1 MSLSPIVMLMLL
13 RYRDALAFETF
24 RLNVVVAVLLD
35 EFISS
40 ISREKEAEKQIEEK
54 EQQKRRITGVQLSFF
69 VLFSV
74 LLLPFCLSFSSFCLF
89 FTETPH
95 HGSWLVMVFIDTL
108 YPQGETAGG
117 APTFVH
123 ADNSVYCSF
132 LETTRTICLCTAPY
146 LYPMTQN
153 LDKPKP

>member
-54 EQQKRRITGVQLSFF
+54 EQQKRRITGVQPSFF
-69 VLFSV
+69 VLFFV
-74 LLLPFCLSFSSFCLF
+74 LLLPFCLSFSSFCLLLK
-89 FTETPH
+89 EPPH

-108 YPQGETAGG
+108 YPQGETAKAGTNISG
-117 APTFVH
+117 CVLSGFFSFYSFRLGIRRLHTVH
-123 ADNSVYCSF
+123 SVFIGC
-132 LETTRTICLCTAPY
+132 
-146 LYPMTQN
+146 
-153 LDKPKP
+153 

>member
-69 VLFSV
+69 VLFLV
-74 LLLPFCLSFSSFCLF
+74 LLLPFCLSFSSFCLLLK
-89 FTETPH
+89 EPPH
-95 HGSWLVMVFIDTL
+95 HGVGWLWYSLTPCTPKGKPPGAHLLLCMPIILFIASFWRQRGQFVCVQLLICTL
-108 YPQGETAGG
+108 
-117 APTFVH
+117 
-123 ADNSVYCSF
+123 
-132 LETTRTICLCTAPY
+132 
-146 LYPMTQN
+146 
-153 LDKPKP
+153 